1 MKERKV
7 GPVRFS
13 HLLAAARSG
22 AHAQWALE
30 GGEDDETYPMEGG
43 AALHGLLLKNDRVL
57 CFDTPRR
64 GKAWEQFEA
73 ENPGAHILS
82 PAVYDRTM
90 KMAEAVM
97 TNQDARD
104 LLEGIREQTLLFRW
118 LGVDC
123 RSTPDVRTPRRL
135 VELKST
141 KDASVY
147 GFQREIERRHYQAQM
162 AFQREAVVASN
173 LGRPDDAFI
182 VAVEST
188 EPHVVT
194 LFRLTP
200 GTLDFGARLV
210 RLWMERLVGCL
221 RSGAWPGYSQAIV
234 DVDLGEREDV
244 ELDFSNVPEAP

>member
-1 MKERKV
+1 V
-7 GPVRFS
+7 TPVRFH

-43 AALHGLLLKNDRVL
+43 AALHGLLLQGAKVL

-64 GKAWEQFEA
+64 GKAWDAFAA

-90 KMAEAVM
+90 RMAEAVHA
-97 TNQDARD
+97 NRDACD
-104 LLEGIREQTLLFRW
+104 LLEGIREQTLLFRF

-147 GFQREIERRHYQAQM
+147 GFPREIERRHYHAQM

-173 LGRPDDAFI
+173 LGQPDDAFI

-200 GTLDFGARLV
+200 GTMDWGARLV
-210 RLWMERLVGCL
+210 RLWMERLVGCM
-221 RSGAWPGYSQAIV
+221 RSGAWPGYSQV
-234 DVDLGEREDV
+234 VVNVELGQREDV
-244 ELDFSNVPEAP
+244 ELDFGNVPEAP